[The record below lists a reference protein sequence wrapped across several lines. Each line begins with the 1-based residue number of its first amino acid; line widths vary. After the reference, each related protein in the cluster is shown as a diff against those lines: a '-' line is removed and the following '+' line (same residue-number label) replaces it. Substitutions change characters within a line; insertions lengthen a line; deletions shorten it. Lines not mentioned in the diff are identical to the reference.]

1 MLFLI
6 NNTLSI
12 LLVLKEKF
20 YKIRLNKLFAFSLIL
35 FLLPSFRSGAIWANT
50 QITALIFFLIS
61 LIYFVRWLKKNNNQL
76 SREIFLQCLF
86 LSLAVYSRQLY
97 AYIFIFF
104 LFNYYLKLDY
114 KKFLKVSF
122 LVLIFS
128 IPGILLVLSSPR
140 TLTTTFNFNFSNTF
154 LVNTSIISFYLIP
167 IFFLDIFKNFRNLRI
182 KQFILDNYISLIFS
196 FLIISF
202 ASLNFNYNASL
213 GGGFFIKLSILL
225 FDNLLLFYLT
235 SIVGFF
241 LIIQI
246 IKEDK
251 KISFLFLLLIFGIS
265 SYQIFQKY
273 FEPMFI
279 ILLFSVINLNILKG
293 ILENLKST
301 FYIYL
306 YFLIYLISALIND
319 IFKITKTFV

>member
-1 MLFLI
+1 MYL
-6 NNTLSI
+6 
-12 LLVLKEKF
+12 
-20 YKIRLNKLFAFSLIL
+20 
-35 FLLPSFRSGAIWANT
+35 
-50 QITALIFFLIS
+50 FFL
-61 LIYFVRWLKKNNNQL
+61 
-76 SREIFLQCLF
+76 
-86 LSLAVYSRQLY
+86 
-97 AYIFIFF
+97 
-104 LFNYYLKLDY
+104 YL
-114 KKFLKVSF
+114 
-122 LVLIFS
+122 
-128 IPGILLVLSSPR
+128 ILLVLSSPR

-279 ILLFSVINLNILKG
+279 ILLFSVINLNILRYLRKLKIN
-293 ILENLKST
+293 ILYLSLFFNLSNFCFNK
-301 FYIYL
+301 
-306 YFLIYLISALIND
+306 
-319 IFKITKTFV
+319 